1 MVLRGICTSA
11 GKRGGGGGGNKYA
24 PPPNNDAH
32 VCELNFIT
40 MQNKITVKPVLSRH
54 CIEQPLKTHIRPVK
68 DIL

>member
-11 GKRGGGGGGNKYA
+11 GKRGGGGG
-24 PPPNNDAH
+24 NNDAH

>member
-1 MVLRGICTSA
+1 MVLRGIRTSA
-11 GKRGGGGGGNKYA
+11 GKRGGGGGG
-24 PPPNNDAH
+24 NNDAH

>member
-1 MVLRGICTSA
+1 MSLDSGSKRYISRGIPQL
-11 GKRGGGGGGNKYA
+11 GRGGGD
-24 PPPNNDAH
+24 NDAH
-32 VCELNFIT
+32 ACKLNFIT